1 MMRVLEIIRNFDIFG
16 RPLNLNFDKKWNS
29 YDTNVGGVFTG
40 MMVIFTFIYTGI
52 LFNIMVNHNQNTTSS
67 L

>member
-29 YDTNVGGVFTG
+29 YDTNIGGAFTG
-40 MMVIFTFIYTGI
+40 MMVIFTLIYTGM
-52 LFNIMVNHNQNTTSS
+52 LFDIMVTHS
-67 L
+67 